1 MESLIQTIAPLVET
15 YGVLGVF
22 FLSLIEEI
30 VAPVPSALALMA
42 AGFFLIPQGLP
53 FGEILLP
60 ALLQVIL
67 PASIGLTLG
76 SLFIY
81 SVAYLGGKPLIVRWG
96 KLFGITW
103 EKLEQAEVR
112 FIKGGTDE
120 AIIFALR
127 AVPVTPNFLISAV
140 CGLVRY
146 PVKEFI
152 VLTFFGGVVRAILMG
167 FLGWSVGAAYVQ
179 YAEQFS
185 ALTNVV
191 AIALGVLLLASALVL
206 LVRRKF
212 RVERR
217 KM

>member
-1 MESLIQTIAPLVET
+1 MESLIQTITPLVET

-30 VAPVPSALALMA
+30 VAPIPSSLALMA
-42 AGFFLIPQGLP
+42 AGFFLIPHGLS
-53 FGEILLP
+53 FGETVIP

-67 PASIGLTLG
+67 PASVGLTLG

-81 SVAYLGGKPLIVRWG
+81 SVAYLGGRPFIVRWG
-96 KLFGITW
+96 KIFGITW
-103 EKLEQAEVR
+103 EKLERAEAR
-112 FIKGGTDE
+112 FTAGRTDE
-120 AIIFALR
+120 VIIFALR

-152 VLTFFGGVVRAILMG
+152 ALTFFGGVVRAILMG
-167 FLGWSVGAAYVQ
+167 FLGWSVGAAYIQ

-185 ALTNVV
+185 RISSLVAVAVV
-191 AIALGVLLLASALVL
+191 IVLLASALFVV
-206 LVRRKF
+206 VRRKF
-212 RVERR
+212 RLER
-217 KM
+217 

>member
-1 MESLIQTIAPLVET
+1 MESLIQTITPLVET

-53 FGEILLP
+53 FSDIVLP

-67 PASIGLTLG
+67 PASVGLTLG

-81 SVAYLGGKPLIVRWG
+81 SVAYLGGKPLIIRWG
-96 KLFGITW
+96 KLFGVTW
-103 EKLEQAEVR
+103 EKLERAEAR
-112 FIKGGTDE
+112 FTKGGADE

-167 FLGWSVGAAYVQ
+167 FLGWSVGAAYIQ
-179 YAEQFS
+179 YAAQLS
-185 ALTNVV
+185 SLANL
-191 AIALGVLLLASALVL
+191 IAASAVFILAVFALIL
-206 LVRRKF
+206 LVKRRL
-212 RVERR
+212 RW
-217 KM
+217 